1 MLFTIMTDSY
11 DVMTVLCYMHRL
23 YS

>member
-11 DVMTVLCYMHRL
+11 DVMTVLCYRHSL